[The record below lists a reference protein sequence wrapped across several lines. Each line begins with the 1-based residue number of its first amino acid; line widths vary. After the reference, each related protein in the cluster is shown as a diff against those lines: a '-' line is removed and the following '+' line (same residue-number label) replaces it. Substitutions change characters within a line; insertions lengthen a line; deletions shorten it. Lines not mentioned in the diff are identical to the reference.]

1 MRKLQMENAMR
12 KTLEILAG
20 NALRER
26 GWTLALGESCTG
38 GLLSHRITNV
48 PGSSEYF
55 QGGIVAYAY
64 PAKENLLGVRH
75 STLATYGAVSRQ
87 TALEM
92 ANGARTAF
100 LTDVGLSVT
109 GIAGPGGAQPDKPV
123 GFAWIA
129 VTTVDVEIAE
139 NHTFQGNRL
148 ENKSESVDAA
158 LRLLLR
164 VLGVNA

>member
-1 MRKLQMENAMR
+1 MRKA
-12 KTLEILAG
+12 LEILAG

-48 PGSSEYF
+48 PGSSAYF

-75 STLATYGAVSRQ
+75 STLTTYGAVSRQ

-92 ANGARTAF
+92 ANGARSAF
-100 LTDVGLSVT
+100 DTDIGLSVT
-109 GIAGPGGAQPDKPV
+109 GIAGPGGAQPKKPV
-123 GFAWIA
+123 GHAWVAISTA
-129 VTTVDVEIAE
+129 DVEIAE
-139 NHTFQGNRL
+139 DHTFKGNRL
-148 ENKSESVDAA
+148 ENKSDFADAA

-164 VLGVNA
+164 TLGGEA